1 MDNLAKK
8 IKSADEG
15 NIDAMVEVADYI
27 LWEDE
32 TVPVEPE
39 MFEKAV
45 NYLKK
50 AIEAGNTQA
59 MISYGAVFYNG
70 RGVPQD
76 FNTAVHW
83 YKEAA
88 DRGNIWAI
96 GHMGYMY
103 YYGRGDLE
111 VNMEKAYEYFSKA
124 AMLGVPNAYYKCGD
138 MFLDGKYVEKDPKT
152 AFSLFSICY
161 NMIEDYKPLD
171 CYPDVCRRLG
181 TCYHKGI
188 GTDKNLEIAEKFLA
202 EAKLFFKKRKDSGNI
217 FTDEVLKIATQE
229 WLEVMRELDE

>member
-88 DRGNIWAI
+88 DRGNI
-96 GHMGYMY
+96 
-103 YYGRGDLE
+103 
-111 VNMEKAYEYFSKA
+111 
-124 AMLGVPNAYYKCGD
+124 
-138 MFLDGKYVEKDPKT
+138 
-152 AFSLFSICY
+152 
-161 NMIEDYKPLD
+161 
-171 CYPDVCRRLG
+171 
-181 TCYHKGI
+181 
-188 GTDKNLEIAEKFLA
+188 
-202 EAKLFFKKRKDSGNI
+202 
-217 FTDEVLKIATQE
+217 
-229 WLEVMRELDE
+229 